1 MSNITT
7 VLKMAETRI
16 HNTLLD
22 CDVIGAVFVCD
33 NKLIIE
39 LTNGRNFEL
48 SKTEVKHQAKEFI
61 EENY

>member
-22 CDVIGAVFVCD
+22 CDTIGSVHIS
-33 NKLIIE
+33 NGKLVLE
-39 LTNGRNFEL
+39 LTNGRNFEI
-48 SKTEVKHQAKEFI
+48 SDREIRHQAKEFI
-61 EENY
+61 EELY